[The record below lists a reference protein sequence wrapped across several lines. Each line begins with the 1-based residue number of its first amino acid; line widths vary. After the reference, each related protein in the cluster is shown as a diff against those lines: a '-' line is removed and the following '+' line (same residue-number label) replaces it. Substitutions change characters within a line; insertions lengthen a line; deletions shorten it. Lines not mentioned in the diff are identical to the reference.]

1 MNEKIKEILSN
12 YKTIAMVG
20 VSKDEKKPSTIVMKY
35 MQKYGF
41 KVIPVNPRAKGE
53 KILGEQVYGK
63 LEDIKIPIE
72 IVNVFRPSKEA
83 INFARDA
90 VKIDA
95 KVLWLQLGIR
105 CKEAKAV
112 VENNQ
117 IQYIENRCTKMEYQ
131 KIFLNIN
138 PAFPVLQN

>member
-1 MNEKIKEILSN
+1 
-12 YKTIAMVG
+12 MVG

-105 CKEAKAV
+105 CKEAKV
-112 VENNQ
+112 LVENNQ

-138 PAFPVLQN
+138 LAFPVLQN

>member
-1 MNEKIKEILSN
+1 VDDKIKEILSN

-53 KILGEQVYGK
+53 KILGEQVYAK

-105 CKEAKAV
+105 CKEAKV
-112 VENNQ
+112 LVENNQ

>member
-1 MNEKIKEILSN
+1 MDDKIKEILSN

-53 KILGEQVYGK
+53 KILGEQVYAK

-105 CKEAKAV
+105 CKEAKV
-112 VENNQ
+112 LVENNQ